1 MKSIYLRPLIYLVPI
16 ILIITFG
23 VNYIFNSE
31 NSDGNSKVTNF
42 DINQL
47 SVDSFED
54 LNGIRREVSASSKVI
69 IIHFWASWCGPCVE
83 EFPQLIEMVKTM
95 NGDVVVYAISGDSVK
110 SEIDVFLKSFPAA
123 KELKHMHIVWD
134 SEKKYIQGWQ
144 VNKLPE
150 SYIYDSNKKLAKR
163 ISGAVDWSSADAKE
177 FISSII
183 KK

>member
-1 MKSIYLRPLIYLVPI
+1 MKNVYLRPLVYLVPA
-16 ILIITFG
+16 ILVVAISI
-23 VNYIFNSE
+23 NYFFNSRNSE
-31 NSDGNSKVTNF
+31 NKVKVEKF
-42 DINQL
+42 DISQL
-47 SVDSFED
+47 SLSSFKDINEND
-54 LNGIRREVSASSKVI
+54 QKILSASKVI

-95 NGDVVVYAISGDSVK
+95 SGDVVVYAISGDSVK
-110 SEIDVFLKSFPAA
+110 SEIDVFLKSFPEA
-123 KELKHMHIVWD
+123 KDLNHMHIIWD
-134 SEKKYIQGWQ
+134 SEKKYIQDWQ

-177 FISSII
+177 FIRSLI